1 MPSKCVNSHAQ
12 GLAVDTRV
20 YSSVSFWKRTV
31 NSTIITRCSSRER
44 LYGSP
49 SLARRVPT
57 VYLLCGALLA
67 RGALAGVFIRLPL
80 ARTRPRADK
89 FT

>member
-31 NSTIITRCSSRER
+31 NSTIIIHISIRAPNTLSGVSSTFEVSTSMTG
-44 LYGSP
+44 LSMS
-49 SLARRVPT
+49 SLKTQAKMH
-57 VYLLCGALLA
+57 
-67 RGALAGVFIRLPL
+67 FM
-80 ARTRPRADK
+80 
-89 FT
+89 